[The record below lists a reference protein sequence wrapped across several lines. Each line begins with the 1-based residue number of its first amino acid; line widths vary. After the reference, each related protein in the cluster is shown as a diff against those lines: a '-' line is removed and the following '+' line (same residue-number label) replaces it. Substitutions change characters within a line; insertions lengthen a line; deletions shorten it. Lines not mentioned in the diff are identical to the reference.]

1 MDCRQ
6 IHHWLDQYLDGDLA
20 APERER
26 LEAHVIA
33 CPSCRRELDALE
45 AAQRALRTPEFRA
58 APPGMLAEFHRR
70 VAVAQR
76 APAARP
82 SRAFSFPVPIWTLR
96 AGAGTVLAATAAALL
111 LV

>member
-26 LEAHVIA
+26 LEAHVA
-33 CPSCRRELDALE
+33 VCPGCRRELDAL
-45 AAQRALRTPEFRA
+45 AAAERALRTPEFRA

-70 VAVAQR
+70 VAAPPPRPGR
-76 APAARP
+76 ALFLPLP
-82 SRAFSFPVPIWTLR
+82 LWSLR
-96 AGAGTVLAATAAALL
+96 AGAGTVIAAA
-111 LV
+111 